1 MHSPR
6 QSLADRVAS
15 ALRELG
21 TADSQ
26 TEMVHRVEALH
37 QSYPAPVLLT
47 AMLQLLPEAD
57 SQLQGGLGLLAQ
69 RLPRPVTEARLLQQ
83 VLNKDLSTQT
93 RFSAVTI
100 LQDFLHRPVDP
111 GFVQDIS
118 DVDSVILSSMQD
130 AFAARSKF
138 PGILIEYT
146 EQFSQLES
154 QHRTY
159 VLGLLHHVRT
169 EDAAELLQTMAYSSN
184 REVGLQAL
192 EALATLEADS
202 GERVLYILSQSL
214 YLDPELSGSARQQLR
229 KIRLQGGQ
237 YAPPALPHNSL
248 ARFLGFDK
256 GGVAHWYLAH
266 DAQPYGLLVGY
277 GFRQGVQHLQKI
289 PHDSD
294 LDDWPQPRARHFE
307 CRYDWARWH
316 LHYTLSRF
324 PPDRKAGTYP
334 ESYQLWASE
343 LWQWQLPSEGAEALD
358 MMRRSAPL
366 DPADFMPTSIAVAI
380 TRLPYG
386 TVLRD
391 LIWRE
396 PEAPASE
403 SISLCTWFLNVCA
416 LAQWHRQRELSAVL
430 AHTAHLLEQDAA
442 MGGKILGALKEH
454 WANALEQQ

>member
-1 MHSPR
+1 MPAHR
-6 QSLADRVAS
+6 QSFADRVAS
-15 ALRELG
+15 ALRALG
-21 TADSQ
+21 SATSQ
-26 TEMVHRVEALH
+26 RDMTNQVEALL

-47 AMLQLLPEAD
+47 ALLQLLPEAD

-69 RLPRPVTEARLLQQ
+69 RLPRPVTEERLLQQ
-83 VLNKDLSTQT
+83 VLNKDLSAQT

-130 AFAARSKF
+130 AFAARSRF
-138 PGILIEYT
+138 PGVLIEYT

-159 VLGLLHHVRT
+159 VLDLLHHVRV
-169 EDAAELLQTMAYSSN
+169 EDAAELLQTMAYSPN
-184 REVGLQAL
+184 REVGQQAL
-192 EALATLEADS
+192 EALATLDANS

-214 YLDPELSGSARQQLR
+214 YLDPELSGSARQRLR
-229 KIRLQGGQ
+229 KMRLQGGR
-237 YAPPALPHNSL
+237 YAPPALPPNAL

-289 PHDSD
+289 PHGSD
-294 LDDWPQPRARHFE
+294 WNDWQPPRARHPE

-316 LHYTLSRF
+316 LSDTLSRF
-324 PPDRKAGTYP
+324 PPVSPTATYP
-334 ESYQLWASE
+334 ESYQLLAAE
-343 LWQWQLPSEGAEALD
+343 LWKWQPPSEGAAALD
-358 MMRRSAPL
+358 MIRRSAPL
-366 DPADFMPTSIAVAI
+366 NPADLMPASLATAIA
-380 TRLPYG
+380 RLSYG

-391 LIWRE
+391 LLRRE
-396 PEAPASE
+396 PETSE
-403 SISLCTWFLNVCA
+403 AERIARCTWFLQACA
-416 LAQWHRQRELSAVL
+416 LAQWHRQRKHASLL

-442 MGGKILGALKEH
+442 RGRTLLGALQEH
-454 WANALEQQ
+454 